1 MSYELD
7 RRRCCFH
14 KRQVF
19 LVSSANAS
27 TLHTLMRAA
36 AAAAAA
42 AATVCLLIAHTERC
56 LKAIIQKKLKDKWL
70 FLRIFP

>member
-36 AAAAAA
+36 ATAAAT
-42 AATVCLLIAHTERC
+42 ATVCLLIAHTEREM
-56 LKAIIQKKLKDKWL
+56 LKAII
-70 FLRIFP
+70 

>member
-36 AAAAAA
+36 AT
-42 AATVCLLIAHTERC
+42 ATVCLLIAHTERDAQGHY
-56 LKAIIQKKLKDKWL
+56 LKKAE
-70 FLRIFP
+70 R